1 MSNLKEVLSGKKVLI
16 PFITCGDPDLETT
29 EKAVLASCAN
39 GADAIILGM
48 PFSDP
53 TAEGPVVY
61 EANLRAL
68 ASGITTDK
76 IIEAAKRYT
85 SKVNVPIMFMTYANV
100 VFSYGIE
107 RFASECRDA
116 GVAGVTLFD
125 LPFEEKDEFESICS
139 SYGVDLISFVAPAPD
154 ARIAKIAKEAKGI
167 MFIMGAKTDDEIKHI
182 VKVTKENSSVPCI
195 CGFDDLTA
203 QEAKTKVLCSDG
215 VALCTDLVKIIE
227 RFGKNSQV
235 HIANYVK
242 SINDAIRS

>member
-1 MSNLKEVLSGKKVLI
+1 MSNLKEALSGKKLLI

-29 EKAVLASCAN
+29 EKAVLASCSN

-53 TAEGPVVY
+53 TAEGPVIY

-76 IIEAAKRYT
+76 IIEAAGRLT
-85 SKVNVPIMFMTYANV
+85 QKVDVPIMFMTYANV

-107 RFASECRDA
+107 RFAKECRDA
-116 GVAGVTLFD
+116 GIAGVTLFD
-125 LPFEEKDEFESICS
+125 LPFEEKVEFKTICS

-154 ARIAKIAKEAKGI
+154 ERIKKIAKDAQGL

-182 VKVTKENSSVPCI
+182 VKVVSRNTSVPCV
-195 CGFDDLTA
+195 CGFDDLTKE
-203 QEAKTKVLCSDG
+203 EAETKILCSDG
-215 VALCTDLVKIIE
+215 IALCTDLVKIIE

-235 HIANYVK
+235 HIGNYVK
-242 SINDAIRS
+242 SINDAIRK

>member
-1 MSNLKEVLSGKKVLI
+1 MSNLTEILSGKKLLI

-29 EKAVLASCAN
+29 EKAVIASCTA

-68 ASGITTDK
+68 AGGITTDK
-76 IIEAAKRYT
+76 IIEAAKKYT
-85 SKVNVPIMFMTYANV
+85 SKVCVPIMFMTYANV

-107 RFASECRDA
+107 RFAKECQEA
-116 GVAGVTLFD
+116 GIAGVTLFD
-125 LPFEEKDEFESICS
+125 LPFEEKDEFAKICE
-139 SYGVDLISFVAPAPD
+139 SYGIDLISFVAPAPD

-182 VKVTKENSSVPCI
+182 VKVASENSSVPCV

-203 QEAKTKVLCSDG
+203 EEAETKVLCSDG

-227 RFGKNSQV
+227 RFGRNSQV
-235 HIANYVK
+235 HIGNYVK
-242 SINDAIRS
+242 SINDAIRK